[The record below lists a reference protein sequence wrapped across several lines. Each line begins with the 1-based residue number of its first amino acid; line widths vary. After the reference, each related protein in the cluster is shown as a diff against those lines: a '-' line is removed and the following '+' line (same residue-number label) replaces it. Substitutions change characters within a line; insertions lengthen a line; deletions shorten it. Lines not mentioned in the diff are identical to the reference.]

1 MCDCDSNFNVALN
14 FAGVPARSGII
25 YGGRKLA
32 RLFLNNFSQFLL
44 RSLGLALLLFLP
56 PINSAQVS
64 KLIPV
69 TNGWAKN
76 QVNAVIFR
84 RNSLITHGKSQ
95 FIAFYDELGRI
106 VLAKRSIDGSR
117 WTIRVTQYLGHVK
130 DAHKSISIAIDGK
143 GYLHMVW
150 NQHNNELQY
159 VRSLSPGS
167 LELTAK
173 SPMLGSVESRVTY
186 PEFYNLN
193 SGNLL
198 FLYRDGSSGRGNLLL
213 NRYDVRTQKWS
224 RVQDKLIDGEEKR
237 SAYWQSTV
245 DSKGSIHIS
254 WVWRETPD
262 VASNHD
268 LCYAVSHDEGKTWRK
283 SSGEIYQ
290 LPVTAST
297 AEYVQRI
304 PEKSELINQTSMA
317 ADDLGRPYIVT
328 YWNSEGTGVPQYNL
342 VYFDGREWRP
352 SQVSQRTTPFSLSGM
367 GTRRIPISRPQ
378 IVVRNVGLTTK
389 AYVIFRD
396 SERGDRVSVAV
407 SNDVEKGVWTYKD
420 LTTTSVGMWE
430 PTLDSEAWRLRKA
443 IHLLVQRVGQ
453 GQGEGLEELPPQLI
467 SVLEWKP

>member
-1 MCDCDSNFNVALN
+1 MAEKSKQGLFFKNLS
-14 FAGVPARSGII
+14 RS
-25 YGGRKLA
+25 
-32 RLFLNNFSQFLL
+32 
-44 RSLGLALLLFLP
+44 LALLLLLFLASLV
-56 PINSAQVS
+56 SAQVS
-64 KLIPV
+64 KVIPV

-84 RNSLITHGKSQ
+84 RNSLVTHRGSQ
-95 FIAFYDELGRI
+95 YVAFYDEHGRL
-106 VLAKRSIDGSR
+106 VLAKRSLDKSR
-117 WTIRVTQYLGHVK
+117 WTIRATQYLGDVK
-130 DAHKSISIAIDGK
+130 DAHKSISIAVDGK
-143 GYLHMVW
+143 GYVHIVW
-150 NQHNNELQY
+150 NQHNNALQY
-159 VRSLSPGS
+159 VRSLTPGS

-173 SPMLGSVESRVTY
+173 FPMLGGEENRVTY
-186 PEFYNLN
+186 PEFYNFT

-198 FLYRDGSSGRGNLLL
+198 FLYRDGSSGQGNLVL
-213 NRYDVRTQKWS
+213 NRYDVTTQKWS
-224 RVQDKLIDGEEKR
+224 RVQDKLIDGEDKR
-237 SAYWQSTV
+237 SAYWQTTV

-283 SSGEIYQ
+283 SSAEIYQ
-290 LPVTAST
+290 LPITASS

-328 YWNSEGTGVPQYNL
+328 YWKRQDSGVPQYYL
-342 VYFDGREWRP
+342 VFFDGREWRT

-378 IVVRNVGLTTK
+378 IVVGSVGPTTR

-396 SERGDRVSVAV
+396 SERGDRVSLAV
-407 SNDVEKGVWTYKD
+407 SKDVKKGDWSYKD

-430 PTLDSEAWRLRKA
+430 PTFDPEAWRLRKT

-453 GQGEGLEELPPQLI
+453 GEAEGLEELPPQMI